1 MVIEIRNLTTVLA
14 LIAVIA
20 VTMFCGFA
28 AAGGHEGPAPNSG
41 DGISDGSG
49 MADPSNGNPDS
60 NSPGP
65 APNSGDGI
73 SDGSGF

>member
-1 MVIEIRNLTTVLA
+1 MEIRNLAIALA
-14 LIAVIA
+14 LVAVLA

-28 AAGGHEGPAPNSG
+28 VAGEHVGPAPNSG

-49 MADPSNGNPDS
+49 MADPSNGNPES

-73 SDGSGF
+73 SDGPGF